1 MRSYTD
7 GRGGFVLLEAVVA
20 LAIISLMAIAA
31 MGAVS
36 MQVRTADKAAVLL
49 KAAALADERLATV
62 RGLGYDDLV
71 RMPDS
76 IAAGTF
82 LPPFEAYSWQAEV
95 QPVEGEYD
103 LFSVVVM
110 VTAAGEVFALHSM
123 VHEPRPEQVVG
134 GEAVPAR
141 QEAVR

>member
-1 MRSYTD
+1 MRLYTD

-82 LPPFEAYSWQAEV
+82 LPPFDAYSWQAQV

-110 VTAAGEVFALHSM
+110 VTAADEMFALHSM

-134 GEAVPAR
+134 SEAVPAR
-141 QEAVR
+141 QEVVR